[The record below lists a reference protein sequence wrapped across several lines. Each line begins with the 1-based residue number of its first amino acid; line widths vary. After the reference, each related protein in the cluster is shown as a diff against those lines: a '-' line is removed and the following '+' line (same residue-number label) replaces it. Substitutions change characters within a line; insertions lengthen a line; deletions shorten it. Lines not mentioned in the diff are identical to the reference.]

1 MKPKLH
7 VLTPVVSVP
16 RAGWSSQLRDPN
28 KLAVTDSG
36 SETHHIRLLAKLL
49 RRLGELVLQQKRVH
63 AFEKITGHRALR
75 RHLQHA
81 GEEVNAD
88 VGRAR
93 VLAHTSDAVL
103 FSVVCVIELI
113 VSNNTDWI
121 QNTITTSRPL
131 SLVFE

>member
-1 MKPKLH
+1 M
-7 VLTPVVSVP
+7 LTPVVLVP
-16 RAGWSSQLRDPN
+16 RAGAFSQLRDRNDPN
-28 KLAVTDSG
+28 KLAVSDSG
-36 SETHHIRLLAKLL
+36 PETHHIRLFAKLL

-88 VGRAR
+88 VGRGR

-103 FSVVCVIELI
+103 FCAVCVVELTGYK
-113 VSNNTDWI
+113 NTDWI
-121 QNTITTSRPL
+121 LNVMPTSRPL
-131 SLVFE
+131 SPVFENI